1 MEIQKYIQAITDVA
15 IANEAKLNA
24 LDAAIG
30 DGDFGSNAV
39 RGFKSIAE
47 HIDAFTAESSI
58 EADLLMCGKQLM
70 SQIGGS
76 SGLLMGAAFIA
87 MATSLK
93 GKTSFSNQD
102 IANALQNA
110 CNRISQLGKAK
121 VGEKTMLDALTPVV
135 AALQNTQ
142 TTNLDFAS
150 AAKAAMTGAQSTV
163 DMQPFKGRASYL
175 GERAIGHMDAGAFFV
190 ALIFQRLN
198 EI

>member
-1 MEIQKYIQAITDVA
+1 MKIQQYIQAIADVA
-15 IANEAKLNA
+15 ITNEAKLNA

-39 RGFKSIAE
+39 RGFKSIIE
-47 HIDAFTAESSI
+47 YIDVFTPESSI
-58 EADLLMCGKQLM
+58 EMDLAMCGKQLM

-87 MATSLK
+87 VATVLK
-93 GKTSFSNQD
+93 GKTAFTNQD

-121 VGEKTMLDALTPVV
+121 VGEKTMLDALTPAVV
-135 AALQNTQ
+135 ALQNTQ
-142 TTNLDFAS
+142 TTNLDFKL
-150 AAKAAMTGAQSTV
+150 AAQAAMQGAQSTV
-163 DMQPFKGRASYL
+163 DMQPLKGIASYL
-175 GERAIGHMDAGAFFV
+175 GERALGHMDAGAYFI
-190 ALIFQRLN
+190 ALVFQRLS